1 MRLEGRE
8 VIVKKSADKTA
19 PSKPSLLPVIT
30 GAVACL
36 LGLVIV
42 SISSLKTG
50 SPLIYLA
57 YLCVPFAPIGGLAL
71 ARATDIKGRSN
82 NRFDIA
88 KSDKVLK
95 FCSILAIVGFLIAIP
110 VMVEIANRFSQV

>member
-1 MRLEGRE
+1 MGN
-8 VIVKKSADKTA
+8 SSDKTL
-19 PSKPSLLPVIT
+19 PSKPTFIPVIT

-36 LGLVIV
+36 LSVIV
-42 SISSLKTG
+42 VAIGPLKTG
-50 SPLIYLA
+50 SLLIYVA
-57 YLCVPFAPIGGLAL
+57 YLCTPFAPIAGLAM

-95 FCSILAIVGFLIAIP
+95 ICSILAITGFLIAIP
-110 VMVEIANRFSQV
+110 VMVEIANRFSQE